1 MLLVLYCA
9 ASAGVRRSVLDDD
22 LLLVLIINDDFCCN
36 TLHAKVVSSFLEQRR
51 LRLVAL
57 LDHGG
62 LDENFASLA
71 SEQAAVSPG

>member
-9 ASAGVRRSVLDDD
+9 ASARVRRSVLDDD

-36 TLHAKVVSSFLEQRR
+36 PLHAKVVPRFLEQRR
-51 LRLVAL
+51 LRLVVL

-71 SEQAAVSPG
+71 SEQAAVSPR